1 MKSDRRQFLSITTGS
16 LLLNLLPKPANARQ
30 NKRTRV
36 ILLGTK
42 GGPTITASGRSNP
55 STLIL
60 IDDVPY
66 VIDCGYG
73 ASKQLLK
80 AGVAHKDIRYIFCT
94 HLHSDHA
101 IEYGTLFYNA
111 WEAGRT
117 AQISTYG
124 PRGLEKMTRDF
135 FSYMSIDVDTRIR
148 DEGRADPRKMIAAYE
163 ITNNGLVM
171 QNDDVKVSCIRVPH
185 PMVKDAFAF
194 RFDTKD
200 RSIVMS
206 GDTAYSPGLADFA
219 KDADVLIHEAMYLP
233 GVEAIVR
240 SAPNATRLREHLMA
254 SHTSTEDV
262 GRVAARAGVKTLV
275 LSHFVPGGDPNITD
289 DMWAEGV
296 RKHFSGQIIVGR
308 DLLEL

>member
-1 MKSDRRQFLSITTGS
+1 MKSDRRAFISLTTGS
-16 LLLNLLPKPANARQ
+16 VLLSFLHKQTGAQQ

-55 STLIL
+55 STLLL
-60 IDDVPY
+60 INDVPY
-66 VIDCGYG
+66 VVDCGYG

-80 AGVAHKDIRYIFCT
+80 AGVAHRDIRYIFCT
-94 HLHSDHA
+94 HLHSDHG

-111 WEAGRT
+111 WEAGRKEP
-117 AQISTYG
+117 IDSYG
-124 PRGLEKMTRDF
+124 PPGLEKMTRDY
-135 FSYMSIDVDTRIR
+135 FSYMGIDIDTRII
-148 DEGRADPRKMIAAYE
+148 DEGRPDPRKMITAHE
-163 ITNNGLVM
+163 IVTGGTVM
-171 QNDDVKVSCIRVPH
+171 QNEDVKVSCIRVPH
-185 PMVKDAFAF
+185 PMVKDAFAY

-206 GDTAYSPGLADFA
+206 GDTAYSPALADFA
-219 KDADVLIHEAMYLP
+219 KGADVLIHEAMYLP
-233 GVEAIVR
+233 CIEAIVR

-254 SHTSTEDV
+254 SHTPTEDV

-275 LSHFVPGGDPNITD
+275 LSHFVPGGDPTITD
-289 DMWAEGV
+289 EMWAEGV

-308 DLLEL
+308 DLLEV